1 MTTPVAQTTNIT
13 EQIDLLIAQ
22 IETLTV
28 THNNSLTQDI
38 TYDEYMLATDL
49 HTPQLNGI
57 KLQIT
62 NLLQQN
68 QFYKRY
74 FQLKSLNII

>member
-49 HTPQLNGI
+49 HTTQLNGI